1 MSRAVR
7 ATPLLYSLLLL
18 IPSTAC
24 GQESVA
30 NAEQVV
36 IPRNTPL
43 KLQFANTISSAT
55 AREGD
60 RVEFV
65 VEKDVTARGFTIV
78 KAGAT
83 AQGSVVAV
91 KRKRLLGLGGGV
103 SVKLDSL
110 EIADGERVDLIAQ
123 QKFKG
128 HSHTL
133 RMGLAM
139 AAASAIYLPAAPVFL
154 LLRGRDSTVL
164 KGTEIT
170 AYTKGDATLSTAN
183 LQKARMDVAE
193 VPEMVRMLP
202 PRALNGEGREG
213 DMLNLIFVAREDDL
227 QRVFAEAGWVKVE
240 KSKPQII
247 WHLLVQREHYAKLP
261 MDRLYVF
268 GRAQDYSYALPD
280 PNFIVSRRHHL
291 RIWKTDRTV
300 DGVPLWVGAATHDVA
315 IEFVT
320 KKFWVFHRID
330 PNVDAERDFIAEN
343 LSETQKLMRQE
354 YVRCAEPVTGAETA
368 TGQAFYSDNRMLLI
382 GLNPGVGS
390 TASAG
395 MLVGKMQ

>member
-1 MSRAVR
+1 
-7 ATPLLYSLLLL
+7 
-18 IPSTAC
+18 
-24 GQESVA
+24 
-30 NAEQVV
+30 
-36 IPRNTPL
+36 
-43 KLQFANTISSAT
+43 
-55 AREGD
+55 
-60 RVEFV
+60 
-65 VEKDVTARGFTIV
+65 
-78 KAGAT
+78 
-83 AQGSVVAV
+83 
-91 KRKRLLGLGGGV
+91 
-103 SVKLDSL
+103 
-110 EIADGERVDLIAQ
+110 
-123 QKFKG
+123 
-128 HSHTL
+128 
-133 RMGLAM
+133 MGLAM